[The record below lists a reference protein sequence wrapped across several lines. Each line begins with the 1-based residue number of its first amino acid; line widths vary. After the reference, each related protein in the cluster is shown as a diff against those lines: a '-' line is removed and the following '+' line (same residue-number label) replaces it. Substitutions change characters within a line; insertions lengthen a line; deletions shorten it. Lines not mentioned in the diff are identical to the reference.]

1 MIVAIVW
8 NKKTCG
14 IASYNFKNHVASDI
28 AIGDSYLPSENCHSQ
43 DHLDSVQE
51 WTTRNKMK
59 LNKEKTKAIIF
70 NFTLNYQF
78 STRLHVEESLIEI
91 VQQTK
96 LLGCIITSDLTWW
109 ENTNSITKKAYQRL
123 EILRKLYEFKVPIS
137 DLSHIYTLYVRSI
150 LEFNCC
156 VWNFSITEAE
166 VQDIERVQKVACRII
181 LKESFTT
188 YDNALSIL
196 KLVDLKERRKSLCLK
211 FAQNCLKF
219 DKSKDM
225 FPENNTNQHSVRSN
239 VKYKVNFASTSRLLY
254 SAIPQMQRLLNQ
266 NWLLT
271 PYSNNA

>member
-1 MIVAIVW
+1 MDNQEQDEIEQREDQ
-8 NKKTCG
+8 G
-14 IASYNFKNHVASDI
+14 NH
-28 AIGDSYLPSENCHSQ
+28 
-43 DHLDSVQE
+43 
-51 WTTRNKMK
+51 
-59 LNKEKTKAIIF
+59 F

-78 STRLHVEESLIEI
+78 STRLHVEESLIEN

-211 FAQNCLKF
+211 FAQNCL
-219 DKSKDM
+219 
-225 FPENNTNQHSVRSN
+225 
-239 VKYKVNFASTSRLLY
+239 
-254 SAIPQMQRLLNQ
+254 
-266 NWLLT
+266 
-271 PYSNNA
+271 